1 MVDNNKSLTT
11 NDGFLKKIVNFF
23 KKLFSKGKTKTEY
36 VPNIEVKNISVNN
49 DAAQKQNQTVVTEDM
64 FNEEGM
70 PKAEYL
76 PIILERIKE
85 DLEKNQKE
93 EVSYQKTD
101 EEKTEEARRFFEIY
115 NKVKSNEINLSEIDS
130 IDLIKVNRM
139 LKEEIKIRKDNF

>member
-1 MVDNNKSLTT
+1 
-11 NDGFLKKIVNFF
+11 
-23 KKLFSKGKTKTEY
+23 
-36 VPNIEVKNISVNN
+36 
-49 DAAQKQNQTVVTEDM
+49 M
-64 FNEEGM
+64 FDEEGM

-93 EVSYQKTD
+93 EVSYKKSD

-115 NKVKSNEINLSEIDS
+115 NKVKSNEINLNEIDS
-130 IDLIKVNRM
+130 IDLVKVNRM